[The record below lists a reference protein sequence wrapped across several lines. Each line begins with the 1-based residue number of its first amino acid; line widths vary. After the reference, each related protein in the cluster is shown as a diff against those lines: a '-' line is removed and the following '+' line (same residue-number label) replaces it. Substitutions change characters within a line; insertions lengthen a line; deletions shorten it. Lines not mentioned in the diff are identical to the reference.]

1 MLDIIKW
8 YLITISVYFVFY
20 YLYFATQTSRRDRIF
35 PSLLDLM
42 NYIRDQ
48 KYGPGGFTDIFACIS
63 LLYGSVAVG
72 YVIVMVLGGG
82 K

>member
-48 KYGPGGFTDIFACIS
+48 KYGSGRFMDIFACIS
-63 LLYGSVAVG
+63 LLYGSAAVA
-72 YVIVMVLGGG
+72 YFIVMVLGGG